1 MKSRFNDPNK
11 KQNKYLAVS
20 SIKYA
25 VQGLSFA
32 FKTEPNLSLQ
42 FLIGIFF
49 AIFDFATNQWILSV
63 ANLIFMS
70 LVMSL
75 EIINTVVENICDL
88 IEPEYNQKIKTI
100 KDLSAGAVLVA
111 ALVWLIIIGGGV
123 LRFILKYFW
132 SIAY

>member
-1 MKSRFNDPNK
+1 MKSRFYDTNK
-11 KQNKYLAVS
+11 KQNKYLAIS

-25 VQGLSFA
+25 IQGLSFA
-32 FKTEPNLSLQ
+32 FRTETNLWLQ

-75 EIINTVVENICDL
+75 EIVNTVVENICD
-88 IEPEYNQKIKTI
+88 IIDPEYNPKIKII

-123 LRFILKYFW
+123 LRFVLKYFW
-132 SIAY
+132 KLDY

>member
-1 MKSRFNDPNK
+1 MKSRFNGIDK
-11 KQNKYLAVS
+11 KQNKYLAIS
-20 SIKYA
+20 SIKHA
-25 VQGLSFA
+25 LQGLSFA

-75 EIINTVVENICDL
+75 EIVNTVVENICD
-88 IEPEYNQKIKTI
+88 IIDPEYNPKIKLI

-123 LRFILKYFW
+123 LRFALKYFW
-132 SIAY
+132 KLEY

>member
-1 MKSRFNDPNK
+1 MKSRFQDINQ
-11 KQNKYLAVS
+11 KQNKHLILS
-20 SIKYA
+20 SAKYA
-25 VQGLSFA
+25 LEGLSFA
-32 FKTEPNLSLQ
+32 FKTEPNLWIQ

-75 EIINTVVENICDL
+75 EIVNTVVENICD
-88 IEPEYNQKIKTI
+88 IIDPKYNPKIKTI

-123 LRFILKYFW
+123 LRFAFKYFW
-132 SIAY
+132 KLDY